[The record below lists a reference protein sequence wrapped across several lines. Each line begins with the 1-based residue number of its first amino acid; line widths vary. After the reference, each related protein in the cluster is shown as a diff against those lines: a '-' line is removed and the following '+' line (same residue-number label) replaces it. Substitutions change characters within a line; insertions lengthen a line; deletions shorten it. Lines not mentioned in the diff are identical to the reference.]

1 MLRTAVRAG
10 TGQKDD
16 RLESTHIVLDVQVA
30 ASFEQDTNNINMAF
44 VGSQV

>member
-10 TGQKDD
+10 TAQKDD